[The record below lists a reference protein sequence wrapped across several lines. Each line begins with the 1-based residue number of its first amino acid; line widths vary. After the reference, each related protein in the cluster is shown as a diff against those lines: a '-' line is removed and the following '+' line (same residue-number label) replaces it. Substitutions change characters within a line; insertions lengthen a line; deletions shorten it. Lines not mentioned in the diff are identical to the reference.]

1 MNMKVAVLLV
11 TLLLVPNLMQG
22 QNAES
27 IEFGQGHY
35 FLVQVTDG
43 HVVGGV
49 ARDQRFRWR
58 CMGGTF
64 DGKNLTA
71 TFITEQ
77 DNSCNGTVTY
87 NFEVQAGF
95 VLLRSSMNK
104 CGAVEDGKF
113 TRFPRMQ

>member
-1 MNMKVAVLLV
+1 MNLKVAALLAAM
-11 TLLLVPNLMQG
+11 LLLPAMVRG

-43 HVVGGV
+43 KVVGGV
-49 ARDQRFRWR
+49 ARDQHFRWQ
-58 CMGGTF
+58 CMGGAF

-71 TFITEQ
+71 TFATDQ
-77 DNSCNGTVTY
+77 DNSCNGTRTY
-87 NFEVQAGF
+87 NFEVQAGY

-104 CGAVEDGKF
+104 CGAVEEGKF
-113 TRFPRMQ
+113 TRFPRVQ

>member
-1 MNMKVAVLLV
+1 MKVAVLLV
-11 TLLLVPNLMQG
+11 ALLLVPNVVRG

-43 HVVGGV
+43 KVVGGV
-49 ARDQRFRWR
+49 ARDQVFRWR
-58 CMGGTF
+58 CLGGAF

-71 TFITEQ
+71 TFSTDQ
-77 DNSCNGTVTY
+77 DNSCNGTLTY
-87 NFEVQAGF
+87 NFEVQAAH
-95 VLLRSSMNK
+95 VLLRSTMNK
-104 CGAVEDGKF
+104 CGAVEQGRF